1 MAYNTAVPSPVSPDL
16 KLPDVQIFSRICHGS
31 RDILRYSLSLNPA
44 TTVLFRPEDL
54 SQPATKPGK
63 ESILLFFPPLEMWE
77 VTASNGQFVT
87 VRDVALNV
95 YGNRF
100 RFPSRGIFNGLA
112 SKDEPEGDIF
122 IVSITI
128 S

>member
-1 MAYNTAVPSPVSPDL
+1 MSPFYPGL
-16 KLPDVQIFSRICHGS
+16 KLPDVQIFSRIRHGS

-44 TTVLFRPEDL
+44 TAVLFRPEDL
-54 SQPATKPGK
+54 SQPATTPGK
-63 ESILLFFPPLEMWE
+63 ESVLLFFPPLEVWE
-77 VTASNGQFVT
+77 VTASNGQFIT
-87 VRDVALNV
+87 VRDVVLNI

-100 RFPSRGIFNGLA
+100 RFPSRGVFNGLA
-112 SKDEPEGDIF
+112 LKDGPEDDIF